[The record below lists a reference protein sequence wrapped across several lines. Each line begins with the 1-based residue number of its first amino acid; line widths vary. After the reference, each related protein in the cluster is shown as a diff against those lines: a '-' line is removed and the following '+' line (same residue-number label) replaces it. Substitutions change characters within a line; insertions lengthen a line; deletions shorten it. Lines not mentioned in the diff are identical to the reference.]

1 VATLQGVFQDKDMA
15 AFDRITV
22 STKLGETGV
31 VPVFYHPDADL
42 AYAVIK
48 ACYEGGIRAVEFTNR
63 GDRAHL
69 VFEKVIVKV
78 RMELPELALGVGSV
92 LDAGSTSLY
101 LQLGADFIVSPAL
114 VPEMAAVCNRRKVLW
129 SPGCGSVS
137 EIVKAHELGAEIVKI
152 FPGSEVGGPSFVKAV
167 KGPMPWTKIMPTG
180 GVSPT
185 EENLKAWFSAGVHCV
200 GMGSKLIT
208 KDLLQNFDH
217 DQLKNQVTSV
227 LALLKSIR

>member
-1 VATLQGVFQDKDMA
+1 MA
-15 AFDRITV
+15 VFDRNTV
-22 STKLGETGV
+22 SDKLNETGV
-31 VPVFYHPDADL
+31 IPVFYHPDADL
-42 AYAVIK
+42 AYQVIK

-63 GDRAHL
+63 GDGAHL
-69 VFEKVIVKV
+69 VFQNVIAKV
-78 RMELPELALGVGSV
+78 RYELPELAVGVGSV
-92 LDAGSTSLY
+92 LDAGTTSMY

-114 VPEMAAVCNRRKVLW
+114 VPEMATVCNRRKVLW
-129 SPGCGSVS
+129 SPGCGTVS
-137 EIVKAHELGAEIVKI
+137 EIVKAHELGADIVKI

-185 EENLKAWFSAGVHCV
+185 EENLKAWFGAGVHCV

-217 DQLKNQVTSV
+217 ERLKNQVTDV